1 MSKKISPLWIIKSH
15 SNFLY
20 PFFQFNIS
28 AAVSKFHLG
37 FSLVTGLFFFLICQM
52 WRFSKKN
59 GVKHTKKH
67 RGANMEVYHSHV
79 ENSYVSRCAPSNLA
93 SAAANPPRY
102 TFSML
107 GLEILDLRWGSG
119 RLRRGWV
126 YIPLDT
132 HVRRCLSTPNP
143 LSDLVYMSFSWWWS
157 SFTRSPHTTF

>member
-15 SNFLY
+15 SNSLY

-37 FSLVTGLFFFLICQM
+37 FSLVTGLFFFFELSNVT
-52 WRFSKKN
+52 FLKEKTELN
-59 GVKHTKKH
+59 TKKH
-67 RGANMEVYHSHV
+67 RGANMKVYHSHV
-79 ENSYVSRCAPSNLA
+79 ENSHVSRCAPSNLA
-93 SAAANPPRY
+93 SAATNPPRY

-126 YIPLDT
+126 YILLDT

-143 LSDLVYMSFSWWWS
+143 LSDLVYMSFSWW
-157 SFTRSPHTTF
+157 